1 MTLRSRLALLFGLVA
16 LLVGAVVGFS
26 AFQATRGE
34 LADTTD
40 RFLEQ
45 RAADLVVGT
54 RVQQSQRRGDRD
66 DDGTELRLAFDA
78 DSIVQ
83 TVGVDGTVEASSGGE
98 LPITDDAAAL
108 VDAKPG
114 AGRIRD
120 SFEDIVIDGERFR
133 LYNRALAD
141 GGVIQVARSIDEN
154 VNILSQLTG
163 RFALIALLASLGA
176 SIAGWLIA
184 QRTTRPL
191 RGLATVAA
199 NVAETHDFSVE
210 VPVDRTDEIGKLA
223 RSFREMLDAL
233 ETSREQ
239 QHRLVHDAGH
249 ELRTPLTSLRANV
262 DLLERA
268 ARAPDGPLTAD
279 DRVEVLDAVR
289 SELGELG
296 NLFDELMEL
305 ATDTRDRDVP
315 MERCDLDDVVRRTV
329 ERWERRTGRS
339 ISIQSE
345 SAMVIGNAPRLE
357 RAVANLI
364 GNAHKFSPPDAA
376 IHVVASGGSIVVRDD
391 GPGIAE
397 ADRRRVF
404 DRFYRADE
412 TRAMPGSGLGLA
424 IVAQIV
430 RQHGGTVSA
439 GQAPSGGAEVG
450 FQLPL
455 A

>member
-26 AFQATRGE
+26 AFRATQGE
-34 LADTTD
+34 LANTTD
-40 RFLEQ
+40 EFLEQ

-54 RVQQSQRRGDRD
+54 RAQPSQRRGNRD
-66 DDGTELRLAFDA
+66 ASNELRLSFDA

-83 TVGVDGTVEASSGGE
+83 TLQADGQIGANSGGE
-98 LPITDDAAAL
+98 LPITVSAAAL

-114 AGRIRD
+114 AGRIQD
-120 SFEDIVIDGERFR
+120 HFEDIDIDGERFR
-133 LYNRALAD
+133 LYSRALAD

-154 VNILSQLTG
+154 VGILNQLTG
-163 RFALIALLASLGA
+163 RFALIAALAAIGASL
-176 SIAGWLIA
+176 AGWLIA

-191 RGLATVAA
+191 RGLAAVAA
-199 NVAETHDFSVE
+199 DVAETHDFSVE
-210 VPVDRTDEIGKLA
+210 VPVDRTDEIGQLA

-233 ETSREQ
+233 ATSREQ

-262 DLLERA
+262 ELLERA
-268 ARAPDGPLTAD
+268 AQAPDGPMTAE
-279 DRVEVLDAVR
+279 DRIEVLGAVR

-305 ATDTRDRDVP
+305 AMDRGDRDVP
-315 MERCDLDDVVRRTV
+315 MERCDLDDIVRRTV

-339 ISIQSE
+339 IDVE
-345 SAMVIGNAPRLE
+345 SGSAVVIGNEAMLE
-357 RAVANLI
+357 RALANLI
-364 GNAHKFSPPDAA
+364 GNAHKFSPPDRA
-376 IHVVASGGSIVVRDD
+376 IRVVAVAGSVVVHDD
-391 GPGIAE
+391 GPGIPD
-397 ADRRRVF
+397 ADLPRIF
-404 DRFYRADE
+404 DRFYRSDDAR
-412 TRAMPGSGLGLA
+412 TMPGSGLGLA

-430 RQHGGTVSA
+430 RQHNGTVSA
-439 GQAPSGGAEVG
+439 VSAASGGTAVG